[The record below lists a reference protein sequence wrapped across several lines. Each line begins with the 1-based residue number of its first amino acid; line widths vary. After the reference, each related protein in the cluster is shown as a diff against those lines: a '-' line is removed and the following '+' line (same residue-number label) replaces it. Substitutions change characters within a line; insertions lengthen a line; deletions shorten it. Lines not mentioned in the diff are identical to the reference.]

1 MHVRPDIWAPIVSAV
16 SGLVGAFLGAVLGA
30 YWQGRRAVRAQDRR
44 IRQNREQLML
54 PERWSAYRGLQRLAR
69 RFERS
74 ADPTGGAPDADAL
87 RGLVLEANELLDQI
101 TSLASSSTGAKA
113 KRVRDAMAEIARLPG
128 DVTSDARDTAMGAL
142 NTAVD
147 DFGLAMRDE
156 YGTPPADTGN

>member
-1 MHVRPDIWAPIVSAV
+1 MHLRPELWAPIVSGA

-44 IRQNREQLML
+44 VRQNREQLLL

-74 ADPTGGAPDADAL
+74 ADPADGAVDANQL

-101 TSLASSSTGAKA
+101 TSLASPATGARA
-113 KRVRDAMAEIARLPG
+113 KRVRDAMVEIARAPAKG
-128 DVTSDARDTAMGAL
+128 NSDARDKAAGAL
-142 NTAVD
+142 NTAID
-147 DFGLAMRDE
+147 DFGQAMREE
-156 YGTPPADTGN
+156 YGVPPADA